1 MQEMDGSC
9 DTAQVDVMDF
19 FRKLEVVRH
28 VAEDGIRALPAGAEL
43 SARSARIDIGE
54 DEDDQQ
60 RPIESDRNAAQ
71 AANEAAAA
79 GAEGAASG

>member
-1 MQEMDGSC
+1 MGRATRRRRTSWISFTGWMI
-9 DTAQVDVMDF
+9 
-19 FRKLEVVRH
+19 VRH
-28 VAEDGIRALPAGAEL
+28 VAEDNMRALPARAEL

-60 RPIESDRNAAQ
+60 RPTEPDRNAAQ